1 MFNDLPDN
9 LKKLLEDKNTI
20 PPIDRVFRCFSYFR
34 PEHCKVIIIGQD
46 PYSDKTLASGLAFS
60 TDIPKIPASL
70 KNIIKELKSDLK
82 LKIKP
87 KTGSLESWAEQG
99 VLLINP
105 VLTTKSGQS
114 RAHSTKG
121 WQAYTSA
128 KINRILALKRPV
140 VIIAWGKDA
149 QEFVSTLSIH
159 CDNIVLTGAH
169 PSPLSARRG
178 FFGRKYFSRAN
189 QYLISKNITPIDW
202 RL

>member
-20 PPIDRVFRCFSYFR
+20 PGIDRVFRCFSYFR
-34 PEHCKVIIIGQD
+34 PEHTKVIIIGQD
-46 PYSDKTLASGLAFS
+46 PYPDKTLASGLAFS
-60 TDIPKIPASL
+60 TDNNKIPASL
-70 KNIIKELKSDLK
+70 NNIFKELKKDLGIK
-82 LKIKP
+82 KP

-105 VLTTKSGQS
+105 VLTTRNGQS
-114 RAHSTKG
+114 RAHSSKG

-149 QEFVSTLSIH
+149 QEFVSTLSLH

-178 FFGRKYFSRAN
+178 FFGGRYFSRAN
-189 QYLISKNITPIDW
+189 KFLAARGISPIEW
-202 RL
+202 KL